1 MKNGGRGKERPI
13 QSSKICISGKS
24 LWVRRTSA
32 DNLLYLDKGNINFL
46 GKFSHCLIRVL
57 IGERVDI
64 NLDPWERE
72 TNRVVGKDRKET
84 LENCEQQKARR
95 H

>member
-1 MKNGGRGKERPI
+1 MKNGGRGKEQPI
-13 QSSKICISGKS
+13 QSSQISGKS
-24 LWVRRTSA
+24 LWVGRTSA

-64 NLDPWERE
+64 NLDPWDRERQTE
-72 TNRVVGKDRKET
+72 SWERTEKKR
-84 LENCEQQKARR
+84 
-95 H
+95 